1 MEQLRKFSSEKKK
14 HLGVILIGLQGLG
27 GLALGSYF
35 IKPAVVTTAAVAVS
49 TPLYA
54 LECTDD
60 NFKCHNTCRD
70 GASRLSVAA
79 IVIASTNASK
89 STSTSTSTSTT
100 KKMFLT
106 ATKYDGN
113 LGGVSGAD
121 SKCNSDSAKPSGT
134 STYKAFITD
143 VTNRVACTTNN
154 CSGGVSENKDWVLKA
169 STSYYKSDGTT
180 LVFTTNA
187 SGIFANGAIKAA
199 VGNSTDETW
208 TGIYSNGA
216 DGGWT
221 NAYVAHC
228 SNWSSN
234 SSSGTG
240 GLRGF
245 PGVIPTSFVGDW
257 FGKNVAT
264 CDTTRYILCV
274 EQ

>member
-1 MEQLRKFSSEKKK
+1 
-14 HLGVILIGLQGLG
+14 
-27 GLALGSYF
+27 
-35 IKPAVVTTAAVAVS
+35 
-49 TPLYA
+49 
-54 LECTDD
+54 
-60 NFKCHNTCRD
+60 
-70 GASRLSVAA
+70 
-79 IVIASTNASK
+79 
-89 STSTSTSTSTT
+89 
-100 KKMFLT
+100 
-106 ATKYDGN
+106 
-113 LGGVSGAD
+113 
-121 SKCNSDSAKPSGT
+121 
-134 STYKAFITD
+134 
-143 VTNRVACTTNN
+143 NRVACTTNN